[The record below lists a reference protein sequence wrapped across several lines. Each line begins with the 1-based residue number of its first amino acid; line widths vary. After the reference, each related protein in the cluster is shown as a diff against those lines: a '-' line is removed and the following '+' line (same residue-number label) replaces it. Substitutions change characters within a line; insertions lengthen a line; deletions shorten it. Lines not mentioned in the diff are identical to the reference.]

1 MQKNRKLIILISGTP
16 GTGKSTISTYLSKI
30 LSAKYI
36 DVGKFA
42 VMEKLY
48 SSYDEDR
55 QSFIVDIER
64 LQKRLKEIIEE
75 EGNDI
80 ILDTHI
86 VDVVP
91 SNYVDFVIIL
101 RTDPRILE
109 KRLQKKGYPKKKV
122 KENVQAEILGTCT
135 YHAVNYYGKDRVY
148 ELDTSLINVDTIIR
162 QILEI
167 INGKGT
173 KYRVGRIDWLEILEK
188 SNLLRKY
195 FEDGEENCA

>member
-1 MQKNRKLIILISGTP
+1 LVILISGTP
-16 GTGKSTISTYLSKI
+16 GTGKSTISTYLSKV

-42 VMEKLY
+42 IMEKLY

-188 SNLLRKY
+188 ANLLRKY